1 MKSYIHEDR
10 QAWARYLASLPP
22 GQKCD
27 CGGEI
32 QGQCY
37 GHCYGD
43 LAKGGAPRPAQKEAY
58 SERIPR

>member
-1 MKSYIHEDR
+1 MNSYVKKH
-10 QAWARYLASLPP
+10 QKAWTRYQASLPP
-22 GQKCD
+22 GQKCN

-43 LAKGGAPRPAQKEAY
+43 LAKGGAPRPPQK
-58 SERIPR
+58 